1 MIAPM
6 LRCFS
11 DSGIQEAPFRIL
23 GKPCSR
29 EVYCGAGAGLAG
41 AVDGASVA
49 GGVTGGRFD
58 GGGVTTGSP
67 LSRTLFGGIG
77 VASGLGAGGVGG
89 ASWIRSFAAPFTLF
103 GFFLV
108 AVSPFSPSGALC
120 ACSTA
125 F

>member
-77 VASGLGAGGVGG
+77 VASGFGAGGGGG
-89 ASWIRSFAAPFTLF
+89 ASHSAA
-103 GFFLV
+103 
-108 AVSPFSPSGALC
+108 ADSA
-120 ACSTA
+120 
-125 F
+125 